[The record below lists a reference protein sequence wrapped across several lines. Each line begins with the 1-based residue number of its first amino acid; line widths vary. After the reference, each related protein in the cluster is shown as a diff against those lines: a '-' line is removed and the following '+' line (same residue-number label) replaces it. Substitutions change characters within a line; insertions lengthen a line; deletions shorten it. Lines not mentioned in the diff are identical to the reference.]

1 MAAVDVAT
9 TTIAVDVV
17 EDQARTSKSGLVLL
31 VYVAKELHR
40 GAFADLGAAKQQA
53 VREDAEER
61 FISYAFLR
69 QSGVQHGNLKVD
81 LQNDFTTGDNRYP
94 KNRQQTLRLLDK
106 YSKTLCPRRLQ
117 VKERR
122 LFKRAVEEE
131 LQDRPK

>member
-1 MAAVDVAT
+1 VEEAIEAVAAVDVAT

-40 GAFADLGAAKQQA
+40 GAFADLGAAKQHA
-53 VREDAEER
+53 VREDAEKR

-81 LQNDFTTGDNRYP
+81 RIASRLYVYSISTA
-94 KNRQQTLRLLDK
+94 RQL
-106 YSKTLCPRRLQ
+106 YPRRLQ